1 MKITLESEGIKVIIE
16 DNDDSIESLVDNFI
30 SAAIGITFAAE
41 TVNDAIINKAEEI
54 RDREDDK
61 SD

>member
-30 SAAIGITFAAE
+30 SAAIGITFAVK
-41 TVNDAIINKAEEI
+41 TVNDAIIDKAEEI